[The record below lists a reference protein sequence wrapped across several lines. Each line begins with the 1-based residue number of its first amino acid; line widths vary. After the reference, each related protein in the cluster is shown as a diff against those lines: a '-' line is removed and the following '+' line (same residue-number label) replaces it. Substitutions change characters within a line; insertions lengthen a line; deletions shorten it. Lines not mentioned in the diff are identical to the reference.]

1 MTSRVCREFLYARTV
16 IVMSAEGGFQTRPYG
31 NGAAWTLEGV
41 RADILALERETEGLL
56 AEILGS
62 GSV

>member
-1 MTSRVCREFLYARTV
+1 
-16 IVMSAEGGFQTRPYG
+16 MSAEGGFQTRPYG
-31 NGAAWTLEGV
+31 NGAAWTLEV
-41 RADILALERETEGLL
+41 ARAGILALERETEGLL